1 MEEQPLEGG
10 FVNEVVRVGDTVR
23 RTAGY
28 WTPAVHAL
36 LDHLA
41 SVGFAEAPR
50 ALGIDERGREVL
62 SFLPGETVG
71 WTDWPEHLK
80 TDEGPVKLGRLL
92 RKYHDAVRTFT
103 PPPDAQWRNV
113 LADPNAELIRHG
125 DFTPFNVTWR
135 GADPVGIIDWDFV
148 QPGKAIHDLAYL
160 AWYLVPLQPDARAE
174 EYGMATPIDRHARLE
189 ALCEAYGGDFPPADV
204 VEAAAEVIEQERDHT
219 IELARRGLH
228 PWTKFASD
236 GTTEAFTREASW
248 IRANLARQPG

>member
-1 MEEQPLEGG
+1 MGGKEEEALEGG
-10 FVNEVVRVGDTVR
+10 FVNDVVRVGDTVR

-50 ALGIDERGREVL
+50 VLGTDERGREVL

-80 TDEGPVKLGRLL
+80 SDEGTVALGRLL
-92 RKYHDAVRTFT
+92 RKYHDAVRTFN

-113 LADPNAELIRHG
+113 LADNDAEIIRHG
-125 DFTPFNVTWR
+125 DFTPFNVTWQD
-135 GADPVGIIDWDFV
+135 ATPIGIIDWDFA

-160 AWYLVPLQPDARAE
+160 AWYLVPLQPDARVE
-174 EYGMATPIDRHARLE
+174 EYGMTTPLDRHARL
-189 ALCEAYGGDFPPADV
+189 AKLCEAYGDFTPPEI
-204 VEAAAEVIEQERDHT
+204 VEATIEVIEQERDHT
-219 IELARRGLH
+219 AELAKRGLH
-228 PWTKFASD
+228 PWTKFAND
-236 GTTEAFTREASW
+236 GAADAFTREANW
-248 IRANLARQPG
+248 IRANLR